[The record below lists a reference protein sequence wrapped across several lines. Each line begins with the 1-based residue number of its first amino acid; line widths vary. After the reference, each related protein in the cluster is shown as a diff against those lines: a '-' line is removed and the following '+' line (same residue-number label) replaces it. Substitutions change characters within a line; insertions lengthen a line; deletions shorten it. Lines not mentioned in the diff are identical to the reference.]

1 MAHDGQ
7 DIAVNDSGQIII
19 SDLLSQTAAAVP
31 AVNKLLDTAKAK
43 VTTLLT
49 ENGRISGAL
58 LEENQTAAHGL
69 AWLATYTQALTQMQN
84 WAERLSA
91 EGKFGE
97 AEQLIHQIAFGEYL
111 WQIYGGIPMS
121 QGEMLRPQDIG
132 LTQDDQRAMMIP
144 EVREL
149 TQSGNTQAART
160 RLVEL
165 MQEQAANAT
174 VGASGLDG
182 EMEMIREQFRRFS
195 LDKVEPHAHEWH
207 LKDELIPMEI
217 IEEMAELGVFG
228 LTIPEEYGGFGMSKT
243 AMCVV
248 SEELSR
254 GYIGVGSLGTRSEI
268 AAELIL
274 CGGTEDQKQKWLP
287 QLASAETLPTA
298 VFTEPN
304 TGSDLGS
311 LRTRAV
317 KDGEDYKITGNKTWI
332 THAARTQIM
341 TLLARTDP
349 ETSDYKGLS
358 MFLAEKTPGTDEAP
372 FPTEGMSGGEIEV
385 LGYRGM
391 KEYELGFDNFH
402 VKGENLLGGVEGQ
415 GFKQLMQTFESARI
429 QTAARAIGVAASA
442 LDVSMQYAVDRKQF
456 GKSLINFPRV
466 SGKLAMM
473 AVETMVARQ
482 LTYFSAFEKDNDRR
496 CDLEA
501 GMAKLLG
508 ARVAWSC
515 ADNGLQIHGGNGFA
529 LEYKISRIL
538 CDARILNIFEGA
550 AEIQAQVIARRL
562 LG

>member
-1 MAHDGQ
+1 M
-7 DIAVNDSGQIII
+7 NDAEQIII
-19 SDLLSQTAAAVP
+19 PDLLALTAAAVP
-31 AVNKLLDTAKAK
+31 AVNELLSVAKSK
-43 VTTLLT
+43 VTELLT
-49 ENGRISGAL
+49 ANGRISGAL

-69 AWLATYTQALTQMQN
+69 AWLATYAQALKQMQN
-84 WAERLSA
+84 WAERLQS

-132 LTQDDQRAMMIP
+132 LSQDDQRAMMIP
-144 EVREL
+144 EVMTL
-149 TQSGNTQAART
+149 SQSGNTQAART

-165 MQEQAANAT
+165 MQEQSANTT
-174 VGASGLDG
+174 VGASGLDD
-182 EMEMIREQFRRFS
+182 EMEMIRDQFRRFS

-217 IEEMAELGVFG
+217 ISEMAELGVFG
-228 LTIPEEYGGFGMSKT
+228 LTIPAEYGGFGMSKT

-274 CGGTEDQKQKWLP
+274 CGGTEEQKQKWLP

-317 KDGEDYKITGNKTWI
+317 KDGDDYKVTGNKTWI

-349 ETSDYKGLS
+349 DTSDYKGLS
-358 MFLAEKTPGTDEAP
+358 MFLAEKTPGTDDAP

-391 KEYELGFDNFH
+391 KEYELAFDKFQ
-402 VKGENLLGGVEGQ
+402 VKGENLLGCQEGQ

-429 QTAARAIGVAASA
+429 QTAARALGVAASA
-442 LDVSMQYAVDRKQF
+442 LDVSMQYAQDRKQF

-473 AVETMVARQ
+473 AVELMVARQ

-508 ARVAWSC
+508 ARVAWAC